1 MQGYAE
7 VYFCTTVASKVEVH
21 MAYCEDATCAKCG
34 TPFPNMYGYV
44 DGECN
49 RDFLK
54 AACSATKAL
63 DGGTTAFVEGWLP
76 EVLRNP
82 ATGAAVAAA
91 VAAAPM
97 AEGGLGV
104 VPADA
109 IYDGPDDGLTAAERL
124 DFDLEEP
131 EYTKPRAPMM
141 PKDDADKFF
150 ASKYTEGP
158 EYEGA
163 GAHEPAAGA
172 GHVVFANEGA
182 RDSARACRELVG
194 ARAQVQQL
202 GGDADAAGGAA
213 IQLALERCA
222 TLTEQTAV
230 EQAAKQSR
238 GTTAQ
243 VEVNAAG
250 AAKSA

>member
-54 AACSATKAL
+54 AACSGTKAL
-63 DGGTTAFVEGWLP
+63 DGGVTAFVEGWLP

-91 VAAAPM
+91 VAAAPV
-97 AEGGLGV
+97 AGGLGV

-158 EYEGA
+158 VYEGSGSETA
-163 GAHEPAAGA
+163 A

-182 RDSARACRELVG
+182 RDSARACRELAG
-194 ARAQVQQL
+194 ARAQVRQL

-213 IQLALERCA
+213 IQLALEHCA
-222 TLTEQTAV
+222 TLTEQAAA
-230 EQAAKQSR
+230 EQTTEQSR

-243 VEVNAAG
+243 VEVDAAG